1 MFKVWHYAVLSV
13 LPERQS
19 VVQLAS
25 HQYPTLNFWWQI
37 LSFNTANHL
46 HGIQHILSLRISTIF
61 QP

>member
-25 HQYPTLNFWWQI
+25 HQYPDLEF
-37 LSFNTANHL
+37 LVANL
-46 HGIQHILSLRISTIF
+46 EL
-61 QP
+61 